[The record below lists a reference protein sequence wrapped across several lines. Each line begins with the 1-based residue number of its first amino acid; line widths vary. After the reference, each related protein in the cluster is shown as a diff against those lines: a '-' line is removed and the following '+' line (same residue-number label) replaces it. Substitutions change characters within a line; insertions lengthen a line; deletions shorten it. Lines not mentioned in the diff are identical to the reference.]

1 MGYNNLKEKRMSIS
15 AELKDKKKRIA
26 VVGLGYVGLPIALE
40 LARTMSVIGFD
51 INEERLEELKNGEDP
66 NGESENSSFRNCDI
80 LFTSSIA
87 ELQKASFFI
96 IAVPTPIDQHNEP
109 DLTPLLSATQ
119 MVGSV
124 LSAGDYVV
132 YESTVYPGCTEEDCL
147 PLLEKNSGLKAGRD
161 FKFGYSPERINP
173 GDKMHTLQ
181 NTVKIVSGC
190 DDGAVK
196 EIYKVYEA
204 VVTEAHLH
212 VAPCIKVAEAAKI
225 IENTQR
231 DVNIALMN
239 ELSIIFDRM
248 GINTYD
254 VLEAAGTKW
263 NFLHFSPGLVGGH
276 CIGVDPYYLVHKA
289 KELQYHPK
297 MINSGR
303 FVNDSMGR
311 YIAKKVV
318 KKIISLGKNIL
329 NARVL
334 ILGITFK
341 ENVSDIR
348 NSKVVDMIHEFEDF
362 GAIVDVVDS
371 YASAVEVKQA
381 YNIQLSEAPKGTYDA
396 IVLAVAHKK
405 YAALSEKDFLAWTN
419 GKAVFAD
426 IKGVYRHQIHQL
438 VYWSL

>member
-1 MGYNNLKEKRMSIS
+1 MCTDTISKDLLSKR
-15 AELKDKKKRIA
+15 KKIA
-26 VVGLGYVGLPIALE
+26 LVGLGYVGLPIAME
-40 LARTMSVIGFD
+40 LAKHLSVIGFD
-51 INEERLEELKNGEDP
+51 INEKRLEKLRQHIDTSGELASDVFEGK
-66 NGESENSSFRNCDI
+66 DI
-80 LFTSSIA
+80 CFTSSEKELA
-87 ELQKASFFI
+87 EASFYI

-109 DLTPLLSATQ
+109 DLSPLLSATRT
-119 MVGSV
+119 VAHV
-124 LSAGDYVV
+124 LKKGDYVV
-132 YESTVYPGCTEEDCL
+132 YESTVYPGCTEEDCV
-147 PLLEKNSGLKAGRD
+147 PLLEQLSGLQAGVD
-161 FKFGYSPERINP
+161 FKYGYSPERINP
-173 GDKMHTLQ
+173 GDKIHTLQ

-190 DDGAVK
+190 DEEATR
-196 EIYKVYEA
+196 EIREVYQW
-204 VVTEAHLH
+204 VTQAGLH
-212 VAPCIKVAEAAKI
+212 IAPNIKVAEAAKI

-311 YIAKKVV
+311 YIG
-318 KKIISLGKNIL
+318 KKIVKRVISLGKNIL
-329 NARVL
+329 RARVL
-334 ILGITFK
+334 IMGITFK

-362 GAIVDVVDS
+362 GALVDVVDPL
-371 YASAVEVKQA
+371 ASAEEVWQA
-381 YNIQLSEAPKGTYDA
+381 YHIRLSEQPKGPYDA
-396 IVLAVAHKK
+396 IVVAVPHKD
-405 YAALSEKDFLAWTN
+405 YLTLDESYFLSLVK
-419 GKAVFAD
+419 GPAVLGD
-426 IKGVYRHQIHQL
+426 VKGIYRHCIQIL
-438 VYWSL
+438 EYWSL